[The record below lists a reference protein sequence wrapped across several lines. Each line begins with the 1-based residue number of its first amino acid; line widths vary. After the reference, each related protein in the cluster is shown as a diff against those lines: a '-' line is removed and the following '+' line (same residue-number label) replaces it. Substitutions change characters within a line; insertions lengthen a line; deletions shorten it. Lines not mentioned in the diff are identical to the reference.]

1 MSTTTTNLGLVKPE
15 MTDAADITAMNGN
28 WDKIDTNIQNSIT
41 HIASTNNPHGV
52 TKSQVGLGNVNNTSD
67 LDKPISTAV
76 QTALDT
82 KANTSALP
90 NITKNPDSATGDIIN
105 THLTIGEENTG
116 NSDYGLLVGNKNSI
130 SSAKYACF
138 ILGGHN
144 NSLASNF
151 QYWDS
156 GIIGGSD
163 NSITATS
170 INSANNDII
179 LGGSYNSI
187 SGILSGSC
195 IIGGN
200 NNTVSGSNATILAG
214 NNNEALAAQVK
225 SGHYSKSGTK
235 GGLNGTTG
243 DAFIIGNGT
252 KTAQSNCFRVDYAGN
267 VYGLS
272 SFKGTGA
279 DYAEYFEW
287 FDGNPNGDDRRG
299 VFVTLDGEKIKVA
312 TDTDDYIL
320 GVVSALPSI
329 CGDTQSEVWQGMYLK
344 DVYGAY
350 LTDDDGNMILN
361 PEYDGKNEYISR
373 EHRKEWSAV
382 GMLGKLIVRDDGTCQ
397 VNEYCEV
404 SKNGVATSSETGYRV
419 LSRIDETHVKILFR

>member
-1 MSTTTTNLGLVKPE
+1 MSTTTTKLGLVKPE

-52 TKSQVGLGNVNNTSD
+52 TKAQVGLGNVNNTSD
-67 LDKPISTAV
+67 LNKPVSTAT
-76 QTALDT
+76 QIALDE
-82 KANTSALP
+82 KANTSDLP
-90 NITKNPDSATGDIIN
+90 NITKNPSDTTGDIIS
-105 THLTIGEENTG
+105 THLTVGSRDNGDIGDKTITSG
-116 NSDYGLLVGNKNSI
+116 NQNYASGDYSANLGGQNNKTQGI
-130 SSAKYACF
+130 SSANV
-138 ILGGHN
+138 G
-144 NSLASNF
+144 
-151 QYWDS
+151 
-156 GIIGGSD
+156 
-163 NSITATS
+163 
-170 INSANNDII
+170 
-179 LGGSYNSI
+179 
-187 SGILSGSC
+187 
-195 IIGGN
+195 GGN
-200 NNTVSGSNATILAG
+200 NTTMGIYAATIG
-214 NNNEALAAQVK
+214 GYNNTALANQVK
-225 SGHYSKSGTK
+225 SGHYAKDGTA
-235 GGLNGTTG
+235 GTTSGTTG
-243 DAFIIGNGT
+243 DALIIGNGEDIS
-252 KTAQSNCFRVDYAGN
+252 ARANCFRVDYAGN

-287 FDGNPNGDDRRG
+287 LDGNTDSIDRRG
-299 VFVTLDGEKIKVA
+299 MFVTLDGEKIRIA
-312 TDTDDYIL
+312 NDTDDYIL

-361 PEYDGKNEYISR
+361 PEYDDKNEYISR

-382 GMLGKLIVRDDGTCQ
+382 GMLGKLVVRDDGTCQ

>member
-1 MSTTTTNLGLVKPE
+1 MSTTTTKLGLVKPE

-52 TKSQVGLGNVNNTSD
+52 TKAQVGLSNVNNTSD
-67 LDKPISTAV
+67 ADKPISTAV
-76 QTALDT
+76 QTALDE
-82 KANTSALP
+82 KANTIDLP
-90 NITKNPDSATGDIIN
+90 NITKNTADTAGDIIS
-105 THLTIGEENTG
+105 THLTVGSRGDGDIGDKTITSG
-116 NSDYGLLVGNKNSI
+116 NQNCASGIYSANLGGQNNETQGT
-130 SSAKYACF
+130 SSANVGGENNTTLGKYAAT
-138 ILGGHN
+138 IGGHN
-144 NSLASNF
+144 N
-151 QYWDS
+151 
-156 GIIGGSD
+156 
-163 NSITATS
+163 TAR
-170 INSANNDII
+170 AN
-179 LGGSYNSI
+179 
-187 SGILSGSC
+187 
-195 IIGGN
+195 
-200 NNTVSGSNATILAG
+200 
-214 NNNEALAAQVK
+214 QVK
-225 SGHYSKSGTK
+225 SGHYAK
-235 GGLNGTTG
+235 GGTTGTESGTTG

-252 KTAQSNCFRVDYAGN
+252 SSAISNCFRVDYAGN
-267 VYGLS
+267 VFGLS

-287 FDGNPNGDDRRG
+287 LDGNTDSIDRRG
-299 VFVTLDGEKIKVA
+299 MFVTLDGEKIRIA
-312 TDTDDYIL
+312 NDTDDYIL

-382 GMLGKLIVRDDGTCQ
+382 GMLGKLVVRDDGTCQ

>member
-28 WDKIDTNIQNSIT
+28 WDKLDT
-41 HIASTNNPHGV
+41 HISN
-52 TKSQVGLGNVNNTSD
+52 LNNT
-67 LDKPISTAV
+67 
-76 QTALDT
+76 Q
-82 KANTSALP
+82 P
-90 NITKNPDSATGDIIN
+90 NITKNPDDTTGDIIG
-105 THLTIGEENTG
+105 THLTVGYRSGNIGARSISTGGTEFNPNTASDVQTAVIGGYGNTASENEAVVIGGYDNTSSGNRSAVIGGGENTASEYYSAVIG
-116 NSDYGLLVGNKNSI
+116 GFNNTASGYQSI
-130 SSAKYACF
+130 V
-138 ILGGHN
+138 IGGGHN
-144 NSLASNF
+144 TAL
-151 QYWDS
+151 
-156 GIIGGSD
+156 D
-163 NSITATS
+163 NQTKT
-170 INSANNDII
+170 
-179 LGGSYNSI
+179 
-187 SGILSGSC
+187 
-195 IIGGN
+195 
-200 NNTVSGSNATILAG
+200 
-214 NNNEALAAQVK
+214 
-225 SGHYSKSGTK
+225 GHYAKDGTA
-235 GGLNGTTG
+235 GTGSGTTG

-252 KTAQSNCFRVDYAGN
+252 GTAQSNCFRVDYAGN

-287 FDGNPNGDDRRG
+287 LDGNPNGDDRRG

-382 GMLGKLIVRDDGTCQ
+382 GMLGKLVVRDDCTCQ
-397 VNEYCEV
+397 VNGYCCVGE
-404 SKNGVATSSETGYRV
+404 NGVATSSEIGYRV
-419 LSRIDETHVKILFR
+419 LSRIDETHVKILFK

>member
-1 MSTTTTNLGLVKPE
+1 MSTTTTKLGLVKPE

-28 WDKIDTNIQNSIT
+28 WDKIDT
-41 HIASTNNPHGV
+41 
-52 TKSQVGLGNVNNTSD
+52 K
-67 LDKPISTAV
+67 LDE
-76 QTALDT
+76 
-82 KANTSALP
+82 KANTSDLP
-90 NITKNPDSATGDIIN
+90 NITKNPTDTTGDIIG
-105 THLTIGEENTG
+105 THLTVGYRSGNIGARSISTGGTKFDPNTASEAQTAVIGGFRNTASENEAVVIGGYGNTSSGNRSAVIGGGENTASEYYSAVIGGFKNTASGYCSAVIGGGENTALANQVKMGHYAKDGTAG
-116 NSDYGLLVGNKNSI
+116 NS
-130 SSAKYACF
+130 
-138 ILGGHN
+138 
-144 NSLASNF
+144 
-151 QYWDS
+151 
-156 GIIGGSD
+156 
-163 NSITATS
+163 T
-170 INSANNDII
+170 
-179 LGGSYNSI
+179 
-187 SGILSGSC
+187 
-195 IIGGN
+195 
-200 NNTVSGSNATILAG
+200 
-214 NNNEALAAQVK
+214 
-225 SGHYSKSGTK
+225 
-235 GGLNGTTG
+235 GTTG

-252 KTAQSNCFRVDYAGN
+252 SDARANCFRVDYAGN

-287 FDGNPNGDDRRG
+287 LDGNTDSIDRRG
-299 VFVTLDGEKIKVA
+299 MFVTLDGEKIRIA
-312 TDTDDYIL
+312 NDTDDYIL

-382 GMLGKLIVRDDGTCQ
+382 GMLGKLVVRDDGTCQ

>member
-28 WDKIDTNIQNSIT
+28 WDKLDTQISN
-41 HIASTNNPHGV
+41 
-52 TKSQVGLGNVNNTSD
+52 LNNT
-67 LDKPISTAV
+67 
-76 QTALDT
+76 Q
-82 KANTSALP
+82 P
-90 NITKNPDSATGDIIN
+90 NITKNPDNPTGDIIS
-105 THLTIGEENTG
+105 THLTVGTRGGEYSDGSYSFTVGSGHEASGDYSSVLAGFNNLALANYSSILSGKNNTASG
-116 NSDYGLLVGNKNSI
+116 VNSVVL
-130 SSAKYACF
+130 
-138 ILGGHN
+138 
-144 NSLASNF
+144 
-151 QYWDS
+151 
-156 GIIGGSD
+156 GGSD
-163 NSITATS
+163 NI
-170 INSANNDII
+170 
-179 LGGSYNSI
+179 
-187 SGILSGSC
+187 
-195 IIGGN
+195 
-200 NNTVSGSNATILAG
+200 
-214 NNNEALAAQVK
+214 ALANQIK
-225 SGHYSKSGTK
+225 GGHYAKDGTA
-235 GGLNGTTG
+235 GTESGTTG

-252 KTAQSNCFRVDYAGN
+252 SSARANCFRVDYAGN

-287 FDGNPNGDDRRG
+287 LDGNPNGDDRRG

-382 GMLGKLIVRDDGTCQ
+382 GMLGKLIVQDNGTCQ
-397 VNEYCEV
+397 PNSYCKVGE
-404 SKNGVATSSETGYRV
+404 NGTATSSETGYRV

>member
-1 MSTTTTNLGLVKPE
+1 MSTTTTKLGLVKPE
-15 MTDAADITAMNGN
+15 MTDAADITAMNEN

-52 TKSQVGLGNVNNTSD
+52 TKAQVGLGNVDNTSD
-67 LDKPISTAV
+67 ADKPISTAV
-76 QTALDT
+76 QTALDE
-82 KANTSALP
+82 KANTSNLP
-90 NITKNPDSATGDIIN
+90 NITKNTADTTGDIIS
-105 THLTIGEENTG
+105 THLTIGTRKSNDTMGSCSFTSGANNTASG
-116 NSDYGLLVGNKNSI
+116 TNSAVI
-130 SSAKYACF
+130 
-138 ILGGHN
+138 
-144 NSLASNF
+144 
-151 QYWDS
+151 
-156 GIIGGSD
+156 GSD
-163 NSITATS
+163 NNTASGTD
-170 INSANNDII
+170 SAA
-179 LGGSYNSI
+179 
-187 SGILSGSC
+187 
-195 IIGGN
+195 IGGN
-200 NNTVSGSNATILAG
+200 HNTASGAYSAVIGG
-214 NNNEALAAQVK
+214 NHNTALAYQIK
-225 SGHYSKSGTK
+225 TGHYSKDGTAGSSSSSK
-235 GGLNGTTG
+235 LG

-252 KTAQSNCFRVDYAGN
+252 TNSTRSNAFRVAYDGS
-267 VYGLS
+267 VYGMS
-272 SFKGTGA
+272 AFNSTGA

-287 FDGNPNGDDRRG
+287 LDGNTDSIDRRG
-299 VFVTLDGEKIKVA
+299 MFVTLDGEKIRIA
-312 TDTDDYIL
+312 NDTDDYIL

-382 GMLGKLIVRDDGTCQ
+382 GMLGKLVVRDDGTCQ